1 MVYPRTRA
9 IWDNYGEVDPDN
21 YMNQNGVYPR
31 IIMAM
36 LARLGE
42 GCPAPVV
49 DGGDGGGTGGEPAT
63 PCPRL
68 DDT

>member
-9 IWDNYGEVDPDN
+9 AWDSAGDIDPDN
-21 YMNQNGVYPR
+21 YMNRDGVYPR

-42 GCPAPVV
+42 GCPAEDA
-49 DGGDGGGTGGEPAT
+49 DGGDEGGTGGEPAMN
-63 PCPRL
+63 CPRL